1 MLLGVGIL
9 YLLIL
14 FAKIFDMYS
23 ECNRG
28 LRKGSMFYELH
39 FNYLTAVWKNSLKR
53 GHGRH
58 KETSFREMTVIM
70 TEILVTWAREV
81 AVESV
86 KSGRILPIF

>member
-1 MLLGVGIL
+1 
-9 YLLIL
+9 
-14 FAKIFDMYS
+14 
-23 ECNRG
+23 
-28 LRKGSMFYELH
+28 MFYELH

-53 GHGRH
+53 CHGRH
-58 KETSFREMTVIM
+58 KETSFREMTVM